1 MSALAERILSGK
13 SEIQNRMSHLISA
26 DPNSKDRTFAG
37 NCKQLLQWTS
47 LVNLWWGLKSTFNGL
62 MVRDKVVTK
71 CCLQLTTTFW
81 PWYRLSL
88 FWLVSTSFFS
98 LSLNLLQRD
107 FTCVVF
113 FYDIQLPASEFKILV
128 TLDDRSHLFVNGEP
142 VLISRVNNS
151 NS

>member
-1 MSALAERILSGK
+1 MFALAERILSGK

-47 LVNLWWGLKSTFNGL
+47 SVNLWWGLKSTFNGL

-113 FYDIQLPASEFKILV
+113 LYDIQLPAIEFKILV

-142 VLISRVNNS
+142 VLISHVNNS